1 MSSTINKQI
10 FSKHDYQQL
19 VISNDPS
26 ISLIK
31 PCNARSELWSKFS
44 QLHHLNIAQ
53 NYIVCNLCHVV
64 LKWSSETGT
73 KVMKNHKCEKKI
85 SIKSINNTFASA
97 YHIILYAT
105 NS

>member
-1 MSSTINKQI
+1 MSSTINKQT

-31 PCNARSELWSKFS
+31 PSNTRSELWSKFC
-44 QLHHLNIAQ
+44 QLYHLNIAQ

-85 SIKSINNTFASA
+85 NINNTFASA